1 MKKTIFPGLLLLVAI
16 LLSACGAAPRAAE
29 SPAEPLLPA
38 IETQPPLPTAAPIEP
53 APELIPGGF
62 PSAAFAAREA
72 LAGLLGVSAETIE
85 IRNVEPAEWPDGCL
99 GLAGPD
105 EMCTMAIVPG
115 YRITLVSGAS
125 QYVYRTD
132 ERGASLRR
140 EVGVFFAAPGERVRP
155 LAAWQNPECTES
167 ASLSPEGLSFG
178 ACGGPYSVWPWAG
191 GVLPAA
197 MLHFLE
203 TFAPFEAET
212 PAGKILFNGAG
223 AEMASPA
230 QQRAIAEWMK
240 IQFLVAQSGRPEAD
254 WGLALTYSR
263 QGGFAG
269 FCDEM
274 KVYLDGAVLLSSCKN
289 VDVDYRLDAGQL
301 EQLYA
306 WYDGLAK
313 IDYSYTDPGTADA
326 MSTTLAMP
334 AQGDTTADEAA
345 VNEILAFCAALIQQ
359 ARSTP

>member
-16 LLSACGAAPRAAE
+16 LLFACGAAPQAAE
-29 SPAEPLLPA
+29 SPAESLLPA
-38 IETQPPLPTAAPIEP
+38 IETQAPLPTATPIEP
-53 APELIPGGF
+53 APQPIPGGF

-72 LAGLLGVSAETIE
+72 LAELLGVSVETIE

-99 GLAGPD
+99 GLALPD

-115 YRITLVSGAS
+115 YRVTLVSGTS

-140 EVGVFFAAPGERVRP
+140 EVGVSFAAPGEEVRP
-155 LAAWQNPECTES
+155 LAAWQNPECTET
-167 ASLSPEGLSFG
+167 ANLLSEGFSYG
-178 ACGGPYSVWPWAG
+178 ACGGPYLVFPWPEGA
-191 GVLPAA
+191 VPAA
-197 MLHFLE
+197 MLEFIE

-212 PAGKILFNGAG
+212 PAGKILFKGTGTETAAP
-223 AEMASPA
+223 AE
-230 QQRAIAEWMK
+230 QRAIAEWMK
-240 IQFLVAQSGRPEAD
+240 IQALAAQSGRPQAD

-274 KVYLDGAVLLSSCKN
+274 KVYLDGSVLLSSCKN
-289 VDVDYRLDAGQL
+289 VDVDYRLDAEQL

-306 WYDGLAK
+306 WYDGLAT
-313 IDYSYTDPGTADA
+313 IDYSYADPGTADA
-326 MSTTLAMP
+326 MSTKLAMP
-334 AQGDTTADEAA
+334 AQGARTADEAT

-359 ARSTP
+359 VRAEQ